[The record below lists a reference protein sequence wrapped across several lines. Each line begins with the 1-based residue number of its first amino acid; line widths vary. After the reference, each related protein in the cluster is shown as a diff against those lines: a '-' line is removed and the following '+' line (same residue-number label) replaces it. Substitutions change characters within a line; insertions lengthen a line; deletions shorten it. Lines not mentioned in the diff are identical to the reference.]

1 MAQNI
6 VISDGVASHATKII
20 ETCNRPLLIKYS
32 KGSGSEIPVL
42 VQIDVEVKEKVSGSF
57 TFVKK
62 GSALV
67 QGRDSDSS
75 EDNPVFTFD
84 ISSILKSAIKK
95 DIDFTVFS
103 TANGDKGIN
112 RKNDFPLIAEYKVK
126 AKTWVINSNGVLT
139 YNSDDASVD
148 TADESL
154 FFCDIEIPDEEIN
167 SNKFS
172 NTLPYTYK
180 ASGWLISSALIDKSY
195 GKFLT
200 NCPSNLRR
208 AIPTG
213 RTGLSLSVL
222 CQSTGATYEIVA
234 DYTNDSGTSIVAG
247 NLLTGD
253 FIGTADDT
261 IKTANLTIDNLYLT
275 NSLSNTTVNSMGKNL
290 DIYLKQGSNE
300 TSRLKFELIKGQSST
315 NPNLRRAKN
324 YVIYFVNDY
333 NCLDFY
339 TFESNLGVSHIHS
352 KSIYKTGYKDYT
364 KRDSSKFG
372 VSRGRTDVV
381 YTLSTIVNQEA
392 SEWLSE
398 IYRSTNVFLMEFGLD
413 STAKYIPIII
423 TDADTTPLPQNRKN
437 IEKFTISFVKD
448 VYTVKQ

>member
-6 VISDGVASHATKII
+6 VISDGVASHATKVI
-20 ETCNRPLLIKYS
+20 ETCNRPLIIKYS
-32 KGSGSEIPVL
+32 KSSGSEVPVL
-42 VQIDVEVKEKVSGSF
+42 VQIDVEVKEKVGGSF

-67 QGRDSDSS
+67 QGRDSDSTS
-75 EDNPVFTFD
+75 DDPTFTFD

-95 DIDFTVFS
+95 DVDFTVFS
-103 TANGDKGIN
+103 TSNGDKGIN
-112 RKNDFPLIAEYKVK
+112 RKSDFPLLAEYRVK
-126 AKTWVINSNGVLT
+126 AKTWVINSDGVLT
-139 YNSDDASVD
+139 YNSDDASLD
-148 TADESL
+148 TASESL

-180 ASGWLISSALIDKSY
+180 ASGWRISSALIDKSL

-200 NCPSNLRR
+200 NCPSDLRR

-213 RTGLSLSVL
+213 RTGLPLSVL
-222 CQSTGATYEIVA
+222 CQSTGATYDIVA
-234 DYTNDSGTSIVAG
+234 DYTNDSGSAVTAG
-247 NLLTGD
+247 NLLPST
-253 FIGTADDT
+253 FISATDDT

-275 NSLSNTTVNSMGKNL
+275 NSLSSTTVDGMGKNI
-290 DIYLKQGSNE
+290 DVYLKQSTNT

-315 NPNLRRAKN
+315 NTNLRVAEN

-372 VSRGRTDVV
+372 VSRGRTDVI

-398 IYRSTNVFLMEFGLD
+398 IYRSTNVFLMELGLD
-413 STAKYIPIII
+413 LVPKYIPIIV
-423 TDADTTPLPQNRKN
+423 TDAETTPLPQNRKN
-437 IEKFTISFVKD
+437 VEKFTISFVKD
-448 VYTVKQ
+448 VHTVKQ